1 MNFKMKYGPGRRRA
15 YLRISC
21 PHKNLAVSK
30 KKGDTHLLLPS
41 FLLPTRQMTSDSAG
55 KRRERVRPCLHRERD
70 PIKKFAPL
78 LLHLTTHTRQRGD
91 DGKKFFFAENQYLSL
106 LATGPILGLPFSLFF
121 ALSSSCL
128 SLVCF
133 LSPPPLHIMAYFFS
147 PWHSLMEKREGGRE
161 RERERER
168 ETAKVAALLTIRH
181 WASSIICLK
190 ERENPFH
197 STHTRVCIAT
207 ACIIPIMWSGG
218 DAKFPPSSSCFL
230 VYR

>member
-1 MNFKMKYGPGRRRA
+1 MCAVLHTDTRVKGSSGGARQQQALKMNFKMKYGPGRRRA

-91 DGKKFFFAENQYLSL
+91 DGKKVFFCGKPISFSAGNRAYPGSPLLSL
-106 LATGPILGLPFSLFF
+106 LRSVIV
-121 ALSSSCL
+121 L
-128 SLVCF
+128 SLSRVLAF
-133 LSPPPLHIMAYFFS
+133 PSP
-147 PWHSLMEKREGGRE
+147 
-161 RERERER
+161 
-168 ETAKVAALLTIRH
+168 
-181 WASSIICLK
+181 
-190 ERENPFH
+190 
-197 STHTRVCIAT
+197 ST
-207 ACIIPIMWSGG
+207 
-218 DAKFPPSSSCFL
+218 
-230 VYR
+230 